1 MSPLHPCFYHP
12 QTKRSMISRNVSGLM
27 LRWSDISDLTEPCF
41 VMASPSYPKQFAS
54 PPSLPPAAQFVW
66 QPSPL
71 TLLTYF
77 LIGVVTEAAPL
88 RGSSL
93 HPQRNSRKSLCFF
106 LLKDLPSVL
115 FTIILYLLNGRCAP
129 TSYPHT
135 SHSNLCLLFK
145 SSFHNL

>member
-106 LLKDLPSVL
+106 FIKRFTLSIVYYYPVFIEWPFRTNFIPSHFTLKPL
-115 FTIILYLLNGRCAP
+115 FTFQVFF
-129 TSYPHT
+129 S
-135 SHSNLCLLFK
+135 
-145 SSFHNL
+145 